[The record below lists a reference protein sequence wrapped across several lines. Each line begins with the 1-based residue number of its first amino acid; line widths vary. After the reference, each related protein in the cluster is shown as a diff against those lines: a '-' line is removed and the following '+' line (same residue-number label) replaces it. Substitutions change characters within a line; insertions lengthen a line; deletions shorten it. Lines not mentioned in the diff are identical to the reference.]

1 MDKTIKVE
9 KRQKKEENCNN
20 HEKQFSVRWVFLV
33 LGLQM
38 NFKVNMTLDS

>member
-20 HEKQFSVRWVFLV
+20 HEKQFSVWWGFLV

-38 NFKVNMTLDS
+38 NFKVNITLDS